1 MPSVNGRPSSDAA
14 KRPGGGEAG
23 VVTGVAIIGCGYV
36 ADFYVATLPN
46 HPELVI
52 RGVYDRDPVRL
63 AAFSRH
69 HGLRAYPD
77 AASLLADPAVELVL
91 NLTNPHSHFAVSRQA
106 LEAGKHV
113 YSEKPLALELD
124 EARELVELAARR
136 RLSLRAAPATHLGE
150 AARATADVLSRGD
163 LGSVR
168 VVYAELDDGMVFRT
182 GCEGWRS
189 ASGAP
194 WPAADEFGIG
204 CTLQH
209 ASYYVTWLCELFG
222 PVRSVTA
229 FASRQIDDKGVVPTP
244 GGLADDFS
252 VSCLTFDNGVVG
264 RLTCGLVAPRDRRMR
279 IVGDRGVLTVQDG
292 WDTRSRVHID
302 RPDASGPAAGWSKV
316 TGALGRRVP
325 QWLRRQSVKFTRPRY
340 RVPVGHPGRL
350 DYARGPAAQAAA
362 LQAGEWSGREAD
374 LALHVTEVTLTIA
387 AARQNGMGR
396 PMTSSFR

>member
-163 LGSVR
+163 LGSVGWSTPNSMTAWCSGR
-168 VVYAELDDGMVFRT
+168 AAKDGEAPRARPGRQPT
-182 GCEGWRS
+182 SS
-189 ASGAP
+189 ASAAP
-194 WPAADEFGIG
+194 
-204 CTLQH
+204 
-209 ASYYVTWLCELFG
+209 
-222 PVRSVTA
+222 
-229 FASRQIDDKGVVPTP
+229 
-244 GGLADDFS
+244 
-252 VSCLTFDNGVVG
+252 
-264 RLTCGLVAPRDRRMR
+264 
-279 IVGDRGVLTVQDG
+279 
-292 WDTRSRVHID
+292 
-302 RPDASGPAAGWSKV
+302 
-316 TGALGRRVP
+316 
-325 QWLRRQSVKFTRPRY
+325 
-340 RVPVGHPGRL
+340 
-350 DYARGPAAQAAA
+350 
-362 LQAGEWSGREAD
+362 
-374 LALHVTEVTLTIA
+374 
-387 AARQNGMGR
+387 
-396 PMTSSFR
+396 SSTQVIM